1 MYQEIILVLIFLTV
15 IYYTLLNDTR
25 IECLAE
31 DGKKYKIMDEG
42 DSAINRKK
50 ADMLSRVN
58 IKAKKIVDHMHKNKV
73 PNQLIA
79 NKTYERFKNT
89 IIGETAR
96 GWKDGA
102 GYTLNKGAIRIC
114 IRNKDGT
121 FNDENDIYFVVLHE
135 LAHVMSDSFGHG
147 EEFKKNFNF
156 IVLLAVKEKLWKDPR
171 YEDKNIDYCGT
182 TVTTSPCTGEF
193 CNENTLDAYYKETL
207 LDYK

>member
-89 IIGETAR
+89 VIGETPN
-96 GWKDGA
+96 GWRDGA
-102 GYTLNKGAIRIC
+102 GHTMNKGPIYIC
-114 IRNKDGT
+114 IRNKDGS

-147 EEFKKNFNF
+147 EEF
-156 IVLLAVKEKLWKDPR
+156 
-171 YEDKNIDYCGT
+171 
-182 TVTTSPCTGEF
+182 
-193 CNENTLDAYYKETL
+193 
-207 LDYK
+207 